1 MDWNHCYRI
10 GETPWD
16 KGRAAPPLRQWME
29 RGGQFA
35 GRVLVPGCGAG
46 HDAALIGELCPEA
59 EVVGLDIAP
68 LAIERAR
75 VSNERWNVRF
85 ELGNFF
91 ELGEAEVESFDW
103 VVEHTCF
110 SAIDPAMREAYFS
123 AVDGALKEGGRFWAV
138 FYLNPYDNE
147 HPRGGGPPHGV
158 EASELDRLMAGRFEL
173 LEEEVPRA
181 SYPGREGLELMRVL
195 KVRPRPGG

>member
-16 KGRAAPPLRQWME
+16 KGGAAPPLRRWLE

-46 HDAALIGELCPEA
+46 HDAGLIGEWCPDA

-68 LAIERAR
+68 LAVERAR
-75 VSNERWNVRF
+75 ASNARCNVRF

-91 ELGEAEVESFDW
+91 EMGEADVGSFDW

-110 SAIDPAMREAYFS
+110 SAIDPAMREAYVD
-123 AVDGALKEGGRFWAV
+123 AVDGALKVGGQVWAV
-138 FYLNPYDNE
+138 FYLNPYDDE
-147 HPRGGGPPHGV
+147 HRRGGGPPHGV
-158 EASELDRLMAGRFEL
+158 EAGELDRLMGRRFEV
-173 LEEEVPRA
+173 LEEEVPEV
-181 SYPGREGLELMRVL
+181 SYPGREGLELVRVL
-195 KVRPRPGG
+195 RVLPKQGG